1 MRETSGMDDGGGG
14 IAATTTTGY
23 LMNQFNNR
31 NISNNNNNH
40 HQNGHIDGIEE
51 TDNIG
56 SASEF
61 IKGLSFMNDLI
72 KKFNK
77 FDLIFFF

>member
-14 IAATTTTGY
+14 IATTNTTGY

-31 NISNNNNNH
+31 SNN
-40 HQNGHIDGIEE
+40 QNAIDGIEE

-61 IKGLSFMNDLI
+61 IKG
-72 KKFNK
+72 
-77 FDLIFFF
+77 FDFFFCFKNI

>member
-14 IAATTTTGY
+14 IATSTTTAGY
-23 LMNQFNNR
+23 LMNQFSNR
-31 NISNNNNNH
+31 NNNH
-40 HQNGHIDGIEE
+40 NGIDGIEE

-61 IKGLSFMNDLI
+61 IKG
-72 KKFNK
+72 
-77 FDLIFFF
+77 FFF

>member
-23 LMNQFNNR
+23 LMNQYNNR
-31 NISNNNNNH
+31 NISNNNNH

-72 KKFNK
+72 QNSIN
-77 FDLIFFF
+77 LI